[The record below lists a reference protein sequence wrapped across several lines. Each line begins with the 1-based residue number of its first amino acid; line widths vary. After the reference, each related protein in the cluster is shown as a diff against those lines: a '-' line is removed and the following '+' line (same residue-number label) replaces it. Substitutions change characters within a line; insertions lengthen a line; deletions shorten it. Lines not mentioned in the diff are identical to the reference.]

1 MTLVRDLPKTDHEI
15 QLDVIAEIERDWRF
29 KPAEIGVEVDRGVV
43 TLSGTVSTYLK
54 VGEAA
59 DLATRVPGVKDVAN
73 KLIVRPPDSIF
84 ADDTKIAQAVRTALV
99 WDTAV
104 PEERIDSVVRNG
116 VVTLKG
122 TVDHW
127 YQHRSAVD
135 VVKHL
140 TGVLNVNDH
149 IIVTPPQR
157 NDEQI
162 FEELKAAL
170 RRRFPLERIDATV
183 DDATVTLMGEVPSF
197 YMFRETADLA
207 WGTTG
212 VKHVHNKLRINP

>member
-1 MTLVRDLPKTDHEI
+1 MTLVRQLSKTDHEI

-29 KPAEIGVEVDRGVV
+29 KPAEIGVEVDHGVV
-43 TLSGTVSTYLK
+43 TLSGTVATYLK

-59 DLATRVPGVKDVAN
+59 DIATRVPGVKDLAN
-73 KLIVRPPDSIF
+73 KLTVRLPGSLF
-84 ADDTKIAQAVRTALV
+84 QDDTKIAQAVRNALV
-99 WDTAV
+99 WDSAV

-116 VVTLKG
+116 VVTLNG
-122 TVDHW
+122 TVDYW
-127 YQHRSAVD
+127 YQRRSAVD
-135 VVKHL
+135 VVKRI

-157 NDEQI
+157 TDGQI

-183 DDATVTLMGEVPSF
+183 DQGTVTLMGEVPSF
-197 YMFRETADLA
+197 YAFREVADLA
-207 WGTTG
+207 SATTG
-212 VKHVHNKLRINP
+212 VKHVNNKLRIAA

>member
-1 MTLVRDLPKTDHEI
+1 MTLVRELPKTDHHI

-29 KPAEIGVEVDRGVV
+29 KPAEIGVEVDHGVV
-43 TLSGTVSTYLK
+43 TLSGTVSSYLK

-59 DLATRVPGVKDVAN
+59 DVATRVPGVKDVAN

-84 ADDTKIAQAVRTALV
+84 MDDTKIAQAVRNSLV

-104 PEERIDSVVRNG
+104 PEERIESVVRNG

-122 TVDHW
+122 TVDYW
-127 YQHRSAVD
+127 YQRRSAVD
-135 VVKHL
+135 VVKRI

-149 IIVTPPQR
+149 ITVTPPPR
-157 NDEQI
+157 NDDQI
-162 FEELKAAL
+162 FEELKAAI

-183 DDATVTLMGEVPSF
+183 DNGTVTLMGEVPAF
-197 YMFRETADLA
+197 YMFREAADLA
-207 WGTTG
+207 RATTG
-212 VKHVHNKLRINP
+212 VKDVHNKLRIAP